1 MIRKKIRIPKINSNE
16 IMNELGKLE
25 DSIEFIDLT
34 KDDMEAKKNFANQ
47 IKRCEEMEKRI
58 KYIFIKLFLVILIKS
73 VKIIKKL
80 L

>member
-34 KDDMEAKKNFANQ
+34 KDDLEAKKNFANQ

-58 KYIFIKLFLVILIKS
+58 KY
-73 VKIIKKL
+73 
-80 L
+80 